1 MLLIDISECSDFCPR
16 HKGTTGG
23 GTLTTIDLHTHTR
36 KMHIGA
42 AREEARDAERAQW
55 VGRPLDGRCRW
66 SGAYHRV
73 GLAPMVAVVRLPTS
87 GGSAACLVPL
97 FFHVDGTSTQWL
109 LGDSLPKNRRLAIQ
123 YLFEVF
129 WLLEHE
135 FPMVRRFLF
144 RDFRLLSAFSRQD
157 AAASP
162 FINSMTFAGHSSH
175 ILCPRVG
182 ASP

>member
-1 MLLIDISECSDFCPR
+1 MPPTQRNDWRGNLDNDRSA
-16 HKGTTGG
+16 
-23 GTLTTIDLHTHTR
+23 HTHEKNAYWR
-36 KMHIGA
+36 SRRGGQRCGA
-42 AREEARDAERAQW
+42 CE
-55 VGRPLDGRCRW
+55 VGRSPVGWPLSMVR
-66 SGAYHRV
+66 AYHRV